1 MIIGLGIIATYT
13 GYVLGQFKMRYVG
26 PPRASG
32 AVLCCADRGMIAT
45 RAHVCRSRRNHH
57 GRIRTG
63 ALRGSTG
70 HLPRLPSLPS
80 AFPSCTVADAL
91 AVFIM
96 GSHILT
102 FSIML
107 NVTTGHGACTIV
119 FTIVGLL
126 VSLVCTIPRT
136 MRMVSYFSIVS
147 FVSILGAVF
156 ITMIGVGVEG
166 RTPPL
171 EVSARPGTPFWLA
184 FGAVGNIIFAYGGFP
199 PRRRE
204 EGSDG

>member
-1 MIIGLGIIATYT
+1 MA
-13 GYVLGQFKMRYVG
+13 
-26 PPRASG
+26 
-32 AVLCCADRGMIAT
+32 
-45 RAHVCRSRRNHH
+45 
-57 GRIRTG
+57 
-63 ALRGSTG
+63 
-70 HLPRLPSLPS
+70 
-80 AFPSCTVADAL
+80 

-126 VSLVCTIPRT
+126 VSLVCTVPRT
-136 MRMVSYFSIVS
+136 MRMVSYFSVVS
-147 FVSILGAVF
+147 FASILGAVF

-171 EVSARPGTPFWLA
+171 EVTARPGTPFWLA
-184 FGAVGNIIFAYGGFP
+184 FGAVGNIIFAYGGVVCP
-199 PRRRE
+199 GGG
-204 EGSDG
+204 EGGAKG